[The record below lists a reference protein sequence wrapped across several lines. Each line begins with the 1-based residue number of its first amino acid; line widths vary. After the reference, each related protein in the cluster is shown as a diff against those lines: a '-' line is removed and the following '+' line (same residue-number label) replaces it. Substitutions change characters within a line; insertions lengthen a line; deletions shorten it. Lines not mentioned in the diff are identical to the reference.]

1 MLVWGE
7 KHSLVRE
14 SIGSARVSE
23 GEGCVGSSGWRNVL
37 SSCEMQCDNTGS
49 DAILFT
55 VGKVKLTLHPG
66 SLNIITHLVY
76 VVIVFSIPYSYL
88 AAGRG

>member
-55 VGKVKLTLHPG
+55 VGSEADLTSRFLEYH
-66 SLNIITHLVY
+66 TH
-76 VVIVFSIPYSYL
+76 I
-88 AAGRG
+88 